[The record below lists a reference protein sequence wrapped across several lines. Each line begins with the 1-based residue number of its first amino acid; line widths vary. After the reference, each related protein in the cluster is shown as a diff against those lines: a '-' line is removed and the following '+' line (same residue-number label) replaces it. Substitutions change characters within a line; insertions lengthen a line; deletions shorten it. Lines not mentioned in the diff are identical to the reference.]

1 MSQGWSRER
10 HGMSGADLILR
21 RVRPFGGAETDVAI
35 AGGVIVA
42 MGERLALKGP
52 EVDGGGRMLLP
63 GLHDHHIH
71 LMATAAAR
79 QSLSLAG
86 VFDGAAVAA
95 RVRAAAD
102 ALPPGGWLRAVDY
115 DERAAGLPDA
125 AMIDGWVADRPVR
138 MLDRTGALWV
148 LNSAALAWIDG
159 QGGWPDGAERDAAGA
174 LTGRFWRCDAWL
186 RTRLPAGA
194 GPDLGALSLE
204 LARLGV
210 TGVTDTGAGNGPSEA
225 ALFEGARARGVLKQR
240 LCLMGREDLPE
251 GMGYARGPLKIIVD
265 ERDPPDV
272 DALAAR
278 MAAAHGAGRAVAVH
292 CATATELA
300 LALAGFGAAGTIAGD
315 RIEHGNVVPEG
326 AVAELRA
333 LGLTLCAQPGFI
345 AARGDRWLA
354 QVEAGDQGDLLPLAR
369 LAAAGVAMI
378 GGSDGPYGPIDP
390 WAGMRAAVS
399 RRTASGAVMGAGEA
413 LSPEAALGLW
423 LAEAEPP
430 FAVRE
435 VAVGAAAD
443 LILVEGGM
451 ADVLGDCDAGRVAMT
466 LIEGRI
472 CWSCG

>member
-1 MSQGWSRER
+1 
-10 HGMSGADLILR
+10 MSGTADLILR

-52 EVDGGGRMLLP
+52 QVDGGGRMLMP

-86 VFDGAAVAA
+86 VLDGAVVAA

-138 MLDRTGALWV
+138 LLDRTGALWV
-148 LNSAALAWIDG
+148 LNSAALALIDG
-159 QGGWPDGAERDAAGA
+159 SGDAWPEGAEREAAGA
-174 LTGRFWRCDAWL
+174 LTGRFWRCDDWL

-225 ALFEGARARGVLKQR
+225 ALFEGALARGVLRQR
-240 LCLMGREDLPE
+240 LWLMGREDLPE
-251 GMGYARGPLKIIVD
+251 GVRYARGPIKIIID

-278 MAAAHGAGRAVAVH
+278 MAAAHDQGRAVAVH

-300 LALAGFGAAGTIAGD
+300 LALAGFGAAGTMAGD

-326 AVAELRA
+326 AVVELRA
-333 LGLTLCAQPGFI
+333 LGLTVCVQPGFV

-354 QVEAGDQGDLLPLAR
+354 NVDREEQADLLPLAR
-369 LAAAGVAMI
+369 LEAAGVAMI
-378 GGSDGPYGPIDP
+378 GGSDAPYGPVDP

-399 RRTASGAVMGAGEA
+399 RRTASGAVLGAGEA
-413 LSPEAALGLW
+413 LSARAALGLW
-423 LAEAEPP
+423 LAGTEPP
-430 FAVRE
+430 LTVRE
-435 VAVGAAAD
+435 VAVGAEAD

-451 ADVLGDCDAGRVAMT
+451 ADVLGNCDAGRVAMT
-466 LIEGRI
+466 LIEGQI
-472 CWSCG
+472 CWTCG